1 MKTKKLL
8 ITILLLLTFILFYNN
23 LVLAENRPKLIMII
37 LDELDFD
44 LVEKITQNANKAVG
58 LMNTKTGYF
67 YKSKDRESY
76 FLTIATGR
84 RVKVRSSLYK
94 GIRKNKDGSLYIN
107 GFKDIIRD
115 LKQKYLVF
123 SREIS
128 TFGDFFSKRGVKVG
142 YIGNDSSSLIAA
154 NINGYI
160 EYGENN
166 VVYEEEWLNNKSK
179 QILEK
184 ANILILSYE
193 LNNKEERIGL
203 LKKYIEKMKYH
214 IIIFPKTISGDINI
228 KWNTTLVPV
237 IYITP
242 DREEGILKSNTT
254 KREGVITSL
263 DIFPYAAGLFD
274 IPTDRFIGGSFK
286 VIPKSKPIVQCKNYL
301 KEFLNLNIIKYIFHG
316 IIIVLQL
323 FVIFGKKLKKQI
335 RKFLMNTI
343 LSIIFFSLLFGFFKI
358 HRSIFIYFIIVS
370 LSSFLL
376 SFLLVKKE
384 NAAYNISIFTNIL
397 ILYGIFLN
405 NNIIYDSFIGY
416 NNIVAGGR
424 FYGLN
429 NEIMGV
435 LLATS
440 IIVYFSIREKIKDR
454 IVFFLFLIMYFPLI
468 ILALSGEYGVNFG
481 GYITSIL
488 IFLILIYEM
497 FYYDKNNKS
506 IILLIGFSFIF
517 LLSNFIVQFN
527 GYSLNHIGKLLSRIE
542 IVGFIELF
550 DSIINKMKQLTIMVL
565 IPPWSIISLGQL
577 YYIYKLYKDKNIC
590 IRNLKNSE
598 VGKCI
603 CVIFISSIISVFIN
617 DTGIISFV
625 YMNIYLIAVLISLH
639 NTKLRALL

>member
-8 ITILLLLTFILFYNN
+8 TIILLLLIFILFYNN

-44 LVEKITQNANKAVG
+44 LVEKITQNTNKAVG

-67 YKSKDRESY
+67 YRSKDRESY

-84 RVKVRSSLYK
+84 RVKVSSGLYK
-94 GIRKNKDGSLYIN
+94 GIRKNEDDSLYIN
-107 GFKDIIRD
+107 GFEDIIRD
-115 LKQKYLVF
+115 LKKKYLAF

-128 TFGDFFSKRGVKVG
+128 TFGDFFSKRGIKVG

-160 EYGENN
+160 EYGENK
-166 VVYEEEWLNNKSK
+166 VVYKEKWFDDKSK
-179 QILEK
+179 EILEK
-184 ANILILSYE
+184 ADILILSYE
-193 LNNKEERIGL
+193 LNNKEERIKL

-242 DREEGILKSNTT
+242 EGVVGILQSSTT
-254 KREGVITSL
+254 NRKGVITSL
-263 DIFPYAAGLFD
+263 DIFPHVASLFGLS
-274 IPTDRFIGGSFK
+274 TDRFIGDSFK
-286 VIPKSKPIVQCKNYL
+286 VIPKSKPIAECKNYL

-323 FVIFGKKLKKQI
+323 FVIFSKKLKKQI
-335 RKFLMNTI
+335 CKFLMDTI

-358 HRSIFIYFIIVS
+358 HRSIIIYCMIVL

-376 SFLLVKKE
+376 SFVLVKKE
-384 NAAYNISIFTNIL
+384 NIVKYISVFTNVL
-397 ILYGIFLN
+397 ILYGVFLN
-405 NNIIYDSFIGY
+405 NKIIYDSFIGY

-454 IVFFLFLIMYFPLI
+454 KVTSLFLIVYFPLI
-468 ILALSGEYGVNFG
+468 ILALSGKYGVNFG

-488 IFLILIYEM
+488 LFLILIYEM
-497 FYYDKNNKS
+497 FYCDKTNKS
-506 IILLIGFSFIF
+506 IILLICIGFIF
-517 LLSNFIVQFN
+517 LLSNFIIQFN

-550 DSIINKMKQLTIMVL
+550 DAIINKIKQLTVMVL

-577 YYIYKLYKDKNIC
+577 YYIYRLYKDKNIC
-590 IRNLKNSE
+590 IRDLRNSE
-598 VGKCI
+598 FGKCI
-603 CVIFISSIISVFIN
+603 YVIFISSIISVFTN
-617 DTGIISFV
+617 DTGIISFT
-625 YMNIYLIAVLISLH
+625 YMNTYLIAILISLH